1 MADLSGQLARGAHK
15 ALKFRHF
22 GENGEGFVRVALVEN
37 ELRLKQ
43 AVRQIDRALLLG
55 YDVVV
60 VNLWDMDQK
69 YLEHL
74 NGSIAAPTRIRAM
87 WNMLHRDYD
96 ATELPR
102 DPVLGSFYR
111 LTAKPGR

>member
-1 MADLSGQLARGAHK
+1 MTGVQTCALPISQAKPKFKWIGFASPFMLHPDWTDEVLAG
-15 ALKFRHF
+15 
-22 GENGEGFVRVALVEN
+22 
-37 ELRLKQ
+37 ELR
-43 AVRQIDRALLLG
+43 RQIDRALLLG

-60 VNLWDMDQK
+60 VNLWDMDLK
-69 YLEHL
+69 YLKHL
-74 NGSIAAPTRIRAM
+74 NGSIAAPTRIRAL

-111 LTAKPGR
+111 LKAKPGR